1 MLMKPINPSAFS
13 GQQPQ
18 QPQPQQQANNQSM
31 DMNMYLLQKTA
42 EIKRR
47 MFGDQGVGALQN
59 FLMQQR
65 RA

>member
-18 QPQPQQQANNQSM
+18 QPPPQANNQSM